1 MTDTTITNVL
11 SKEQLF
17 NDIIKKHEKLI
28 TKFVYKFNIPNYS
41 KDDIQQEIHMKL
53 WELLDTYDENR
64 AAFITFFY
72 RSIHN
77 HLLALTYVNK
87 QDTYLDNDVYNLDR
101 QGMFATDEDIEKQDR
116 QKVISDM
123 IWDYLATHR
132 HGKIMRWHYIGKMS
146 VKRIAE
152 IEERTINTI
161 QKRLYKTYNELKEHF
176 GEQTLRDYFI

>member
-17 NDIIKKHEKLI
+17 NETINKYEKLI

-53 WELLDTYDENR
+53 WELLDSYDENR

-77 HLLALTYVNK
+77 HLLALTYINK
-87 QDTYLDNDVYNLDR
+87 QDTYLDTDVYDLDR
-101 QGMFATDEDIEKQDR
+101 QDMFATDENIERADR
-116 QKVISDM
+116 QQVISDM
-123 IWDYLATHR
+123 IWDYLAKHR
-132 HGKIMRWHYIGKMS
+132 YGKIMRWHYIGKMS
-146 VKRIAE
+146 IKRIAE
-152 IEERTINTI
+152 IEKRTINTI
-161 QKRLYKTYNELKEHF
+161 QQRFYRTYDDIRKDLGIDN
-176 GEQTLRDYFI
+176 LRDYFE